1 MRKGLLV
8 DPPSL
13 SSHLGATTSP
23 MSSCPGNERVLFLSW
38 VTGCTEPV
46 RRDRVSAM
54 PSRAESAGPNRVSG
68 QTLPVTPRF
77 VRFLFGTCC
86 FGATSF
92 MRHPREQRGEGG
104 TARPRERDL
113 PGRVEEGGE
122 MSRRESSYSSSDSEG
137 LAGRESLA
145 TTRVRALFSAR
156 SCSFICLRV

>member
-1 MRKGLLV
+1 MRKGLLA
-8 DPPSL
+8 DPSSL

-23 MSSCPGNERVLFLSW
+23 TSSCPGNERVLLFLSW
-38 VTGCTEPV
+38 TAGRTEPV

-54 PSRAESAGPNRVSG
+54 PSRAEVSRTKQGLRQNPTALSALGGS
-68 QTLPVTPRF
+68 
-77 VRFLFGTCC
+77 FGTCC

-92 MRHPREQRGEGG
+92 IRHPREQRGEGG